1 MFNFAQFLSSL
12 QYMWQGMLCIFIVI
26 LAIIAVV
33 IALNA
38 INAKAEEK
46 KNGGS
51 AQAKPATM
59 VPARYAWLAVGVLSA
74 ISLIVQLV
82 LIFKA

>member
-33 IALNA
+33 IVLNA
-38 INAKAEEK
+38 INAKAEAK

-51 AQAKPATM
+51 TSAKPATI
-59 VPARYAWLAVGVLSA
+59 VPSRYAWLAVGVLSA
-74 ISLIVQLV
+74 IALIVQLV